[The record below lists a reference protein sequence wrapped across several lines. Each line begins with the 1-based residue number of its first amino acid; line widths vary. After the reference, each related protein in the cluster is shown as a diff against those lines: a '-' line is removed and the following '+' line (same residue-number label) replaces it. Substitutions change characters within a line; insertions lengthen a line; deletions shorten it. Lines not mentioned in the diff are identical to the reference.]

1 MADTVGEE
9 VKEKPKKK
17 KGGKKA
23 PSTKKELKQRIGTLK
38 SEKQKLLSGDDKKT
52 LARVRKQIKRL
63 KRLTKRAA

>member
-52 LARVRKQIKRL
+52 LAQVRKQIKRL